1 MKAIAR
7 TILTL
12 AATLMIAAAPVLA
25 FQGNEGMTGAM
36 SEDALPAQQ
45 NESVNGRECLL
56 VAKNCP
62 TEALQSRAQRIQ
74 SEINRGT
81 DVYTRDELRKLQ
93 NELEEIQRE
102 IETDFDSGEV
112 GS

>member
-25 FQGNEGMTGAM
+25 FQGNEGMTGVM

-56 VAKNCP
+56 MAKNCP
-62 TEALQSRAQRIQ
+62 TESLQSRSDRIQ

-81 DVYTRDELRKLQ
+81 DVYTKDELRKLQ
-93 NELEEIQRE
+93 NELDEIQKE
-102 IETDFDSGEV
+102 IETNFEFG
-112 GS
+112 GA

>member
-7 TILTL
+7 TIVTV
-12 AATLMIAAAPVLA
+12 AATLTVAAVPVFA
-25 FQGNEGMTGAM
+25 FQCNEGMTGVI

-45 NESVNGRECLL
+45 NDSVNNRECLL

-62 TEALQSRAQRIQ
+62 TEALQSRADRIQ
-74 SEINRGT
+74 AEINRGT

-93 NELEEIQRE
+93 NELDEIQME
-102 IETDFDSGEV
+102 IEKNFEFG
-112 GS
+112 GA